1 LSIQKDEVPGS
12 EKRHENRI
20 TAISC
25 SGAFGTVLEW
35 MRGGGGMAL
44 YIMFSTLTDEGRK
57 TIRNNPERIE
67 EVNREIEN
75 MGAVVIAQYAVLG
88 QFDFISLLD
97 APNNEAIAR
106 ISIELGS
113 RGTVQIMTLPA
124 VTVPEFVQKMH

>member
-1 LSIQKDEVPGS
+1 MS
-12 EKRHENRI
+12 
-20 TAISC
+20 
-25 SGAFGTVLEW
+25 
-35 MRGGGGMAL
+35 L

-97 APNNEAIAR
+97 APSNEAIAR

-124 VTVPEFVQKMH
+124 VTVLEFVQMMH